1 MSYSGFIFEEAG
13 IPRDAIPYV
22 IVGQGAINM
31 LATVIAVCAVL
42 PAKSDSDII
51 FVKKSYQGLRIDRSL
66 VY

>member
-31 LATVIAVCAVL
+31 LATVIAVCTVL
-42 PAKSDSDII
+42 SAKCDSDVI
-51 FVKKSYQGLRIDRSL
+51 FVYKIIRDL
-66 VY
+66 

>member
-22 IVGQGAINM
+22 IVGQGTINM

-42 PAKSDSDII
+42 PAKSDSGVIL
-51 FVKKSYQGLRIDRSL
+51 FTKLSET
-66 VY
+66 